1 MSHVT
6 YATQVLSCMY
16 FNSKYDL
23 NAYQVLCLSQ
33 VVYFAYA
40 YPNHYCLTMS
50 ITVQKSEYHIVC
62 E

>member
-23 NAYQVLCLSQ
+23 NTYQVL
-33 VVYFAYA
+33 VVAY
-40 YPNHYCLTMS
+40 LKWS
-50 ITVQKSEYHIVC
+50 ILPMPIQTTTV
-62 E
+62 